1 VPGMRRV
8 SNGVFATPPKSA
20 LPSPVKTR
28 EAPGNEGTDTR
39 SLLERMKETVDVMKK
54 RRESV
59 DSRSPAV
66 GTSPTKRHDPR
77 ESVHGGFSLFALD
90 LKEEEGEG
98 GERNPF
104 EDEDRMDVDRV
115 AGRMEDGDE
124 NRCDDLSTTA
134 VNNGASDE
142 VNTVNLRR
150 VNHTPAPPTSAPKAV
165 MTPSFKGMKEMFAAQ
180 KIMQTPVFEGIG
192 EMLKTP
198 DGYRHIPQEEDADME
213 EVAPVQQAPRAK
225 ATSRKVTAGAKRKMP
240 RSGSVAEVT
249 VEETPNNH
257 DDNSSR
263 VVRRGRSG
271 SKQPESDA
279 ELVDSDMS
287 SAKLRGRIPRGG
299 NKKAVEGIAEVGV
312 CPACIFDILTPS
324 ITCSYRR
331 RRNQLSQ
338 TCWLSQGRKVKGQ

>member
-1 VPGMRRV
+1 MPGMRRV
-8 SNGVFATPPKSA
+8 SSGVFATPPKSP
-20 LPSPVKTR
+20 LPSPVKIR
-28 EAPGNEGTDTR
+28 EAPGNEGIDTR

-59 DSRSPAV
+59 DSRSPVV

-77 ESVHGGFSLFALD
+77 GSAHGGFSLFALD

-98 GERNPF
+98 DERNPF
-104 EDEDRMDVDRV
+104 EDGDRMDVDRV
-115 AGRMEDGDE
+115 AGRMEDEDE
-124 NRCDDLSTTA
+124 TVVL
-134 VNNGASDE
+134 NGASNE
-142 VNTVNLRR
+142 VNTVNLPR

-165 MTPSFKGMKEMFAAQ
+165 MTPSFKGMKEMFAAP

-225 ATSRKVTAGAKRKMP
+225 ATSRKVTAAAKRKMP

-249 VEETPNNH
+249 AEETPNNH
-257 DDNSSR
+257 DDNLSR

-287 SAKLRGRIPRGG
+287 SAKSRVRIPRGG
-299 NKKAVEGIAEVGV
+299 NKKAVEGIAEVGA
-312 CPACIFDILTPS
+312 CPVCIFDILTLVSFS
-324 ITCSYRR
+324 ITYRR

-338 TCWLSQGRKVKGQ
+338 TCWLSQGRKVKGL